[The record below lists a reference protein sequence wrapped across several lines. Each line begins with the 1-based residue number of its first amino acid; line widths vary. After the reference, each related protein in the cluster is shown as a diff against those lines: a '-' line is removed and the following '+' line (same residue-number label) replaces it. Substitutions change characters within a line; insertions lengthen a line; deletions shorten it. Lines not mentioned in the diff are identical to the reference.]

1 VSRPKN
7 KFSFAS
13 ALGWFSGRR
22 SGQTARVFEKSDM
35 GLWAET
41 LNPLRGLTAQRA
53 ADIFDRARRGIYA
66 ELAWLYQ
73 EIEASDPTLFVC
85 TERRE
90 AAAGACDWRVTL
102 ANPERTA
109 GFEETL
115 AKEQQDF
122 LSAAF
127 GRAGDEIGALAEH
140 LGRAF
145 FRGFAH
151 ARPVWEADGVAGFE
165 PLDAWNFARD
175 PSTGQWWWNPDATYC
190 ANDNFQEIPEGELVT
205 LERSRHIDYPALAV
219 CIRAALGEKKWGV
232 FLERYGIPPVTVIMP
247 EFADKSEEP
256 AYMAAAE
263 ALARAGSGALP
274 FGSQVSYATE
284 ARGTNPFSEF
294 LRHQQELTVLL
305 ATGGLLTTL
314 TAPGSG
320 TLAGEAHLDTWRAV
334 VARDIRAV
342 ARAVNRTVTRRLLA
356 ARFPGRPVL
365 ARFEFDPDP
374 APSAD
379 EVFETAAKAKS
390 AGYLVV
396 QADLEERTGYKLAQ
410 DTMAQGFPPAVTPA
424 AGVTAAPP
432 SAAPAEASVAD
443 TAMNGAQVT
452 ALLDIIAKVH
462 SGEIDKA
469 TAPAIVKS
477 AFPLLSD
484 EQIAAMMPTDSGFQP
499 PLLANKEGA
508 APADPVAKPL
518 QIDAGACKEPAG
530 VEVTPEADLPSEAIL
545 EAFSA
550 EAEKALYA
558 SLLDAALDAAGDKE
572 EGKEA

>member
-22 SGQTARVFEKSDM
+22 SGRAVRAFEKSDM
-35 GLWAET
+35 GVWAET

-73 EIEASDPTLFVC
+73 EVEASDPTLFVC

-109 GFEETL
+109 GFEENL
-115 AKEQQDF
+115 AKEQRDF

-140 LGRAF
+140 LGRGF
-145 FRGFAH
+145 SRGFAH

-165 PLDAWNFARD
+165 PLDTWNFARD

-247 EFADKSEEP
+247 EFADKTEEG

-284 ARGTNPFSEF
+284 ARGTNPFAEF

-379 EVFETAAKAKS
+379 EVFETAAKAKA
-390 AGYLVV
+390 AGYLVDR
-396 QADLEERTGYKLAQ
+396 ADLEERTGYSLVK
-410 DTMAQGFPPAVTPA
+410 DES
-424 AGVTAAPP
+424 APLP
-432 SAAPAEASVAD
+432 
-443 TAMNGAQVT
+443 
-452 ALLDIIAKVH
+452 
-462 SGEIDKA
+462 
-469 TAPAIVKS
+469 
-477 AFPLLSD
+477 
-484 EQIAAMMPTDSGFQP
+484 GFQTP
-499 PLLANKEGA
+499 FTANKEGA
-508 APADPVAKPL
+508 APATPL
-518 QIDAGACKEPAG
+518 QTPLQAIAKREEAPAPHKDTPDAAPA
-530 VEVTPEADLPSEAIL
+530 LEAIL
-545 EAFSA
+545 EAFRA
-550 EAEKALYA
+550 DLGPAAEKV
-558 SLLDAALDAAGDKE
+558 AALLAVPPERRASAAAALAAELPSLMPGDPEAAAALE
-572 EGKEA
+572 EALAGTFAAELEKGKEA